1 MAEEKSNEK
10 EGPRSFDEIERKL
23 KKALARKKT
32 EMEADREAK
41 KVQEEPAGSSNPVE
55 SGERKEALA
64 SLEDISN
71 EFKIKIEDLK
81 NKIKEHLD
89 KITQFRKG
97 IESLTGQTIQEFEKM
112 NELSLG
118 LERLGQE
125 VGDKISSA
133 KKEIEEESKVLE
145 KPLKKEEEYEEGVDF
160 GEELARVKKLK
171 EMLRKQEAEEAEE
184 EVEERVEKKMPAPE
198 AAEEEATAK
207 EKEFNFVME
216 EQPGEMET
224 QDAEMEKT
232 VEAAPPL
239 EKPEEAVFE
248 EKKEAEA
255 TTEMEEEKL
264 KEEPSLAKEPEPE
277 FKLDETLETMFSG
290 RWKKHWQEAAQKEE
304 AAQKKEAAVE
314 PEETAEPQKRRAS
327 DYAEILKTYRKNEPP
342 EENAEVWYY
351 QKDEKL
357 VLDSECIVLALTKH
371 LAETKKFYTK
381 LSQTASPREQF
392 FIKQEII
399 RHQESL
405 RDVFLQSVKLIE
417 KSSCLLPKFTE
428 DIVNKEFLKEMVE
441 KLSIENWSNQ
451 DDFTFFEENMEKL
464 KSDFNQ
470 RITPKVEYLRSIAS
484 ELGV

>member
-1 MAEEKSNEK
+1 MEEEKNNEK
-10 EGPRSFDEIERKL
+10 EGARSFDEIERRL
-23 KKALARKKT
+23 KEALARKKT
-32 EMEADREAK
+32 EMEAAVGAK
-41 KVQEEPAGSSNPVE
+41 KVEEEPAGNSDPAE

-64 SLEDISN
+64 SLEDISS
-71 EFKIKIEDLK
+71 EFKTKIDDLK

-89 KITQFRKG
+89 KITQFQKG
-97 IESLTGQTIQEFEKM
+97 IETLTGQTIQEFEKM

-118 LERLGQE
+118 LEKLSQE
-125 VGDKISSA
+125 VGDKISSV
-133 KKEIEEESKVLE
+133 KKEIEEESKVFE
-145 KPLKKEEEYEEGVDF
+145 KPLKREEEYEEGVDF
-160 GEELARVKKLK
+160 GEELARVRKLK
-171 EMLRKQEAEEAEE
+171 ETLRKQEAEGAEE
-184 EVEERVEKKMPAPE
+184 EVEERVEKKMPAAE
-198 AAEEEATAK
+198 AAEEEAAAK
-207 EKEFNFVME
+207 GKEFHFVME
-216 EQPGEMET
+216 EQPEEMET
-224 QDAEMEKT
+224 QVGEMEKT
-232 VEAAPPL
+232 AEAAPPP
-239 EKPEEAVFE
+239 EKPEQAVFE

-255 TTEMEEEKL
+255 PPEMEEEKL
-264 KEEPSLAKEPEPE
+264 EEESSLEKEQEPE
-277 FKLDETLETMFSG
+277 FKLDESLETMFSG
-290 RWKKHWQEAAQKEE
+290 RWKKHWQEAAQK
-304 AAQKKEAAVE
+304 KETALGS
-314 PEETAEPQKRRAS
+314 EETAERQKRRAS
-327 DYAEILKTYRKNEPP
+327 DYDEILKTYRKNEPP

-381 LSQTASPREQF
+381 LAQTSSPREQF

-405 RDVFLQSVKLIE
+405 RDVFLRSVKLIE

-451 DDFTFFEENMEKL
+451 DDFTFFEESMEKL

-470 RITPKVEYLRSIAS
+470 RITPKVEYLRSVAS